1 VARVAEGLAG
11 LRDPLSA
18 LGSPAERIWVDVE
31 SDRVRLTTY
40 LTFAVEMVDRIS
52 ALLVSAGEAR
62 AAIAEDNDEFGACW
76 VVLAVEGGIAR
87 TVHRRYVLNAD
98 PRKRRDVKQALRD
111 FVHDGQVQDPRADDV
126 AGAQA
131 ATEAA
136 LLFGVEP
143 GPVVN
148 AETGSV
154 TAFEE
159 LGVVGGP
166 FPWREPMGLTWP
178 GPEAGRAFAHGSRR
192 RGRLDRH
199 GLLRRHQDPE
209 ERVDQDLAARDDHEH
224 QDEEKSRR
232 PRGDAEALSQPRHH
246 TAEDAPLSRSD
257 EAVAGK
263 ALVDVVHHRCTSF
276 VVVEGVSLVCP
287 LCGLRIDRTIG

>member
-1 VARVAEGLAG
+1 MIGAMSTYATAVWVDLRPDGPVARVAEGLAG
-11 LRDPLSA
+11 LRDPLST

-40 LTFAVEMVDRIS
+40 LTFAVEMVDRITD
-52 ALLVSAGEAR
+52 LLVSAGEAR

-111 FVHDGQVQDPRADDV
+111 FVQDGQVQDPRADDV

-131 ATEAA
+131 AAEAA
-136 LLFGVEP
+136 LLFRVEP

-148 AETGSV
+148 AEAGSV
-154 TAFEE
+154 TAFQE

-178 GPEAGRAFAHGSRR
+178 GPEAGRAFAS
-192 RGRLDRH
+192 
-199 GLLRRHQDPE
+199 
-209 ERVDQDLAARDDHEH
+209 
-224 QDEEKSRR
+224 
-232 PRGDAEALSQPRHH
+232 
-246 TAEDAPLSRSD
+246 
-257 EAVAGK
+257 
-263 ALVDVVHHRCTSF
+263 
-276 VVVEGVSLVCP
+276 
-287 LCGLRIDRTIG
+287 